1 MNRRTI
7 LILSGLAGLDAVVSL
22 WVGQQSYSWMPPQAS
37 AEAVLVDNLFS
48 FMTTLGSLIF
58 FGVMGTLLYSI
69 IFQRAAKYDAS
80 DGPPIEGILT
90 LEVVWTIIPI
100 VLVIWI
106 AGVSYQTYTRMNILG
121 KIDTPELGSPT
132 LSAQVDSA
140 AGGDRPVNQPIE
152 VRSRQWAWEFHYPD
166 ANVSSTELHLPINQ
180 RANLL
185 LTSEDVLHGFYVP
198 AFRVKQDVVPGREI
212 EFAFTPIREG
222 RYRLR
227 DSEYSGTYFA
237 ANQTNVVVESA
248 DDYQQ
253 WLAAA
258 AATPPTPAENVAFQE
273 YSRSV
278 AAGNNLGWK
287 TVEPAPAPVV
297 NFAGSDTDPHE

>member
-1 MNRRTI
+1 
-7 LILSGLAGLDAVVSL
+7 
-22 WVGQQSYSWMPPQAS
+22 MPPQAS
-37 AEAVLVDNLFS
+37 AEAILVDNLFS
-48 FMTTLGSLIF
+48 FMTTLGSFIF
-58 FGVMGTLLYSI
+58 VGVMGTLLYAMA
-69 IFQRAAKYDAS
+69 FQRAAKYDIS

-90 LEVVWTIIPI
+90 LEVVWTAIPI

-106 AGVSYQTYTRMNILG
+106 AGFSYQTYTRMDILG
-121 KIDTPELGSPT
+121 KIETPRAES
-132 LSAQVDSA
+132 SALL
-140 AGGDRPVNQPIE
+140 AGAGDRPIE

-198 AFRVKQDVVPGREI
+198 AFRVKQDIVPGREI

-253 WLAAA
+253 WLSTAAA
-258 AATPPTPAENVAFQE
+258 MAPTAAENVAFEE
-273 YSRSV
+273 YSRI
-278 AAGNNLGWK
+278 AADGTNLGWK

-297 NFAGSDTDPHE
+297 NFASSEADPHE

>member
-7 LILSGLAGLDAVVSL
+7 LLLSGLAALNAVLSL
-22 WVGQQSYSWMPPQAS
+22 WVGQQAYRWMPPQAS

-48 FMTTLGSLIF
+48 FMTTLGSFIF
-58 FGVMGTLLYSI
+58 LGVMGTLLYSI
-69 IFQRAAKYDAS
+69 LFQRAAKYDTS
-80 DGPPIEGILT
+80 DGPPIEGILA
-90 LEVVWTIIPI
+90 LEVVWTAIPI

-106 AGVSYQTYTRMNILG
+106 AGFSYQTYSRMNILG
-121 KIDTPELGSPT
+121 SIETPGAGEAAL
-132 LSAQVDSA
+132 VA
-140 AGGDRPVNQPIE
+140 AGTGDRPIE

-166 ANVSSTELHLPINQ
+166 AKVSSTELHLPVNQ
-180 RANLL
+180 RANFL
-185 LTSEDVLHGFYVP
+185 LTSEDVLHGFFIP
-198 AFRVKQDVVPGREI
+198 AFRVKQDIVPGREI

-237 ANQTNVVVESA
+237 ANQTNVVVEST

-258 AATPPTPAENVAFQE
+258 ASTPPTAAENVAFEE
-273 YSRSV
+273 YSRTT
-278 AAGNNLGWK
+278 AAGTNLGWK

-297 NFAGSDTDPHE
+297 NFASSEADPHE